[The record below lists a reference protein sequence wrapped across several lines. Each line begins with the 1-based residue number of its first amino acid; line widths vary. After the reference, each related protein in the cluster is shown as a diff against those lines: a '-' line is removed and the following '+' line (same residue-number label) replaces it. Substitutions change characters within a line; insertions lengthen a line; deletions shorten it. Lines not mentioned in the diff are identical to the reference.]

1 MGNDAEWVTS
11 SDCHIPYCFALL
23 FKLMSLLE
31 EQTNFQQTEVNLSQ
45 TLLSSVYPPKG
56 IVIFVLV
63 VHIMHITVSL
73 QQPRTS

>member
-45 TLLSSVYPPKG
+45 TLLSSVSIVLKPKIESRKQG
-56 IVIFVLV
+56 LLLI
-63 VHIMHITVSL
+63 ITL
-73 QQPRTS
+73 LGLPW

>member
-1 MGNDAEWVTS
+1 MGKDAEWVTS
-11 SDCHIPYCFALL
+11 SDCHIPYCFAHL
-23 FKLMSLLE
+23 FKLMRLLA

-56 IVIFVLV
+56 TVIFLLV

-73 QQPRTS
+73 YQPRSP